1 MKEIINIGNVPLVNN
16 LFSRKKDALECEKL
30 ELKIIQNK
38 DLIMK
43 LDLEVDPSNLFSNYL
58 YRSSINTPY
67 IKHCEKMWNVIKKY
81 EPKTVLDIGGNDG
94 ALLNA
99 FQSKSKSKLNLIN
112 VDASTSFKKQNE
124 NSGIQY
130 INAYWGDV
138 KLNEKVDLIV
148 STNVFQHNA
157 NYKKFIKGIQDNLDG
172 HWVLEFP
179 YFLTTVQ
186 TNQFDQIYHEHV
198 FYWLVTPLVKL
209 FRKYGLKI
217 QSITEHDM
225 HGGSLRIISSNLKTD
240 TENISIINQYIEKE
254 KAFSFRK
261 WGGEIKNK
269 IKQDSEYIH
278 SLNGKIAA
286 FGAAAKGC
294 VYLNCLNLKN
304 KISYIVD
311 DTPEKQNK
319 FSPGTGLKIVSREYL
334 FKDNPDYLIILA
346 HNFKHY
352 IIKSLRQQGFKNKII
367 VMIPDIKIY
376 NK

>member
-1 MKEIINIGNVPLVNN
+1 MKEIINIGKVPLVNN
-16 LFSRKKDALECEKL
+16 LFSRKSDAVKSEKL
-30 ELKIIQNK
+30 ELKILQKK
-38 DLIMK
+38 DLVMK
-43 LDLEVDPSNLFSNYL
+43 LGLEVDPSTLFSNYL
-58 YRSSINTPY
+58 YRSSVNIPY
-67 IKHCEKMWNVIKKY
+67 IKHCEKMWDFIKKY
-81 EPKTVLDIGGNDG
+81 NPQIVVDIGGNDG
-94 ALLNA
+94 ALLKA
-99 FQSKSKSKLNLIN
+99 FQKKSKKSLKLIN
-112 VDASTSFKKQNE
+112 VDASTSFKKENE
-124 NSGIQY
+124 NAGIEY
-130 INAYWGDV
+130 VNAYWGDI
-138 KLNEKVDLIV
+138 KLKQKANLIV

-157 NYKKFIKGIQDNLDG
+157 NYKKFIKGIKDNLDG

-186 TNQFDQIYHEHV
+186 TNQFDQIYHEHMY
-198 FYWLVTPLVKL
+198 YWLATPLVKL

-225 HGGSLRIISSNLKTD
+225 HGGSLRIICSNL
-240 TENISIINQYIEKE
+240 ENDSENTAVINEYLQKE
-254 KAFSFRK
+254 KAFSFEK
-261 WGGEIKNK
+261 WGDEIKHK
-269 IKQDSEYIH
+269 IQKDSEYIN

-319 FSPGTGLKIVSREYL
+319 FSPGTGLKIVNRDFLLS
-334 FKDNPDYLIILA
+334 DNPDYLIILA
-346 HNFKHY
+346 HNFKDF

-376 NK
+376 